1 MAERSCGEQFDTDL
15 VRHHVS
21 EVQTQLGIAVQGS
34 ASAASTGSVKLQIA
48 AILTRINGNRTS
60 ANDDVPGFESLGE
73 GAASA
78 RASAEAV
85 NRVLRMMMLRLLECD
100 WGPW

>member
-1 MAERSCGEQFDTDL
+1 M
-15 VRHHVS
+15 
-21 EVQTQLGIAVQGS
+21 
-34 ASAASTGSVKLQIA
+34 
-48 AILTRINGNRTS
+48 RINGNRTS

-100 WGPW
+100 WGHGREWALGLLIQLNESRVASCDVMPGLLCVNSQMIMFLF